1 MSGAAAETSDL
12 DTPELAAFRKEM
24 RAWLLAESPESLR
37 GTSPCGPFDGY
48 WGGKLHPEVDPDVLR
63 WRDVALA
70 RGLTAP
76 TWPKEYGGAGLSR
89 EHAKVLY
96 DEMRALGLPRPVVG
110 FGFAMIG
117 PTLLQFGNEEQ
128 KLEHLPKICAGE
140 IRWCQGYSEPN
151 AGSDL
156 ANVQLSCEPD
166 GPDHFVLNGQKIW
179 TSHAEK
185 SDWIFCLARTDREV
199 KKQRGITFIL
209 VDMRSDGVTPR
220 KIELISGASP
230 FCETF
235 FENVRVPRAN
245 VVSEINKGWT
255 VAKALLGHERSMIGQ
270 SIGRDPGST
279 QRELVAKARKHL
291 GADEGPIPDALLRD
305 RVARVSMEEAAFQLT
320 LDRLAQQRAAGG
332 PGTESSI
339 MKIAATELKQ
349 RRFEVGMELAGTEG
363 LGWEGEAFDADDLD
377 YTRLWLRSR
386 ANTIEG
392 GSSEIQLNI
401 ISKAVL
407 GLPEWKK

>member
-1 MSGAAAETSDL
+1 MTEASEPTESAEL
-12 DTPELAAFRKEM
+12 REFRAEM
-24 RAWLLAESPESLR
+24 RAFMLEEAPASLR

-48 WGGKLHPEVDPDVLR
+48 WGGKLHPPVHPDVLA
-63 WRDVALA
+63 WRDVTLA

-76 TWPKEYGGAGLSR
+76 TWPKAYGGAGLSF

-117 PTLLQFGNEEQ
+117 PTLLQFGNEAQ

-156 ANVQLSCEPD
+156 ANVQLSCEED
-166 GPDHFVLNGQKIW
+166 GPDHFILNGQKVW
-179 TSHAEK
+179 TSHADR
-185 SDWIFCLARTDREV
+185 SDWIFCLARTDRRA
-199 KKQRGITFIL
+199 KKQSGITFIL
-209 VDMRSDGVTPR
+209 ADMRSEGVTPR

-245 VVSEINKGWT
+245 VVGEVNSGWT

-279 QRELVAKARKHL
+279 QRELVKLGRTHL
-291 GADEGPIPDALLRD
+291 RAPEGPLPDPLLRD
-305 RVARVSMEEAAFQLT
+305 RVAAVSMEEAAFQLT
-320 LDRLAQQRAAGG
+320 LDRLAQSRAAGG
-332 PGTESSI
+332 PGHESSI
-339 MKIAATELKQ
+339 MKIVATELKQ
-349 RRFEVGMELAGTEG
+349 RRFEAGMALAGAAG
-363 LGWEGEAFDADDLD
+363 LGWEGDAFDDEDLA
-377 YTRLWLRSR
+377 YTREWLRSR

-392 GSSEIQLNI
+392 WSSEIQLNI
-401 ISKAVL
+401 IAKHVL
-407 GLPEWKK
+407 GLPEGK